1 MENYQRRYEEWLGSG
16 GDCGSGSGFGAGADT
31 SCGCGSGAGSGSG
44 CECGSG
50 SGCGSVGWNASFI
63 DELRSIQGNDAEI
76 RDRFYRDLSFGTGG
90 MRGVIG
96 AGTNRMNLCTVARA
110 TQGLADYIH
119 SGADAEIFACEDGT
133 DVREKQGV
141 VIAYDSRRMS
151 PEFARCAADC
161 LCAAGIPVY
170 LFESLRPTPELSFA
184 VRELG
189 CRAGIVITASH
200 NPPEYNGY
208 KVYWA
213 DGGQITDRLAEG
225 ITAAIEKLPYGA
237 GLGGGAGAGAG
248 VDSGAGIGARAGT
261 AADFGAGAGAGPAP
275 LHIIGKEMD
284 DRYIAALRA
293 LILRPEALK
302 AAAGELRIV
311 YTPLHGSGNLPVQRV
326 LRELGF
332 SNVWVVPEQ
341 ELPDGDFPTV
351 TYPNPEDA
359 AAFEL
364 ALALAKQ
371 VDADLVLATDP
382 DADRLGIYAKDTA
395 TGNYI
400 PFSGNMSGMLMAE
413 YRLSALQ
420 EQGHSFEN
428 SALVS
433 TIVSTKMAR
442 AVGAAY
448 GAAVIETLTGF
459 KYIGE
464 QIRFFETRRAG
475 GQYDRSAG
483 AYEFLFGFEESYGCL
498 PGIHA
503 RDKDAVAAVM
513 CLCEAAAY
521 YRTRGM
527 TLCDQMEAMYKKYGY
542 YRESLISVTLP
553 GADGAEKI
561 QRYMEEKRLQPPRS
575 FGGLAVTDFRDYR
588 AQPFVYE
595 NCARPVSCRA
605 AANPEGPDQEGLPA
619 GTESQEGA
627 SIYEPPLE
635 MPRSNVLYF
644 ELEQDAWVCM
654 RPSGTEPKIK
664 FYIGVRGETGQEADT
679 LSAALRA
686 EFEGE
691 NGI

>member
-1 MENYQRRYEEWLGSG
+1 MDNYRSRYEEWLGCGAESRAGAGVKSG
-16 GDCGSGSGFGAGADT
+16 LDSGSGDHSCTETGFDCGSGCEAGSGSGFVVG
-31 SCGCGSGAGSGSG
+31 
-44 CECGSG
+44 
-50 SGCGSVGWNASFI
+50 GWNASFI
-63 DELRSIQGNDAEI
+63 NELRSIQENDAEI
-76 RDRFYRDLSFGTGG
+76 RDRFYRDLAFGTGG

-110 TQGLADYIH
+110 TRGLADYIL
-119 SGADAEIFACEDGT
+119 SGADAEVFVCEDGT

-161 LCAAGIPVY
+161 LCDAGIPVY

-213 DGGQITDRLAEG
+213 DGGQITDQLAEG
-225 ITAAIEKLPYGA
+225 ITAAIEKLPYGS
-237 GLGGGAGAGAG
+237 GLDGGVGAG
-248 VDSGAGIGARAGT
+248 VDSGAGI
-261 AADFGAGAGAGPAP
+261 AADFGAGAGTVPAP

-332 SNVWVVPEQ
+332 SRVWAVPEQ

-619 GTESQEGA
+619 GKRSLEGA

-664 FYIGVRGETGQEADT
+664 FYIGVRGETGQEADA

-691 NGI
+691 MGI